1 LLGWQFLFLEGLEL
15 PGQDWIR
22 LLILQRTP
30 KLSSMTPTRNFDLLE
45 RFTTKFAGRKALA
58 EKVGGKWKFY
68 TSEDYSQ
75 IAHQFALGLLEL
87 GLNKGDKVMTVTN
100 NRPQW
105 NFVDMGM
112 SMAGMVHVPVY
123 TSMNTDEYSYIMEHS
138 DATMVIVSDQKL
150 YGLIQ
155 PAFAKQKKARFLFT
169 FDPVEGAAL
178 WTELLEKGSHASS
191 NTREKLDSI
200 KQKIDPDEVVSII
213 YTSGTTGRSKGV
225 MLSHKNLVSNFL
237 AAADV
242 FQLNEDDRYLAII
255 PVCHVG
261 GRLGNYQTQY
271 SGACVYY
278 AENMGTIAADLKEI
292 QATGFDAVPRIL
304 EKIYDNVIAKGRS
317 LTGMKKK
324 MFFWAVDLGLKYKPH
339 GEKGWF
345 YYRKLKLA
353 DKMIFSKWRE
363 ALGGHARI
371 VGCGGAAL
379 QSRLESIFWASG
391 LKIINMYG
399 LTETSPIITINRT
412 EKGRCKL
419 GSVGSVIPGVELKIA
434 EDGEI
439 LCKGDCL
446 MKGYYKDEEQTR
458 KVMDEKGWFHTGDVG
473 HLIDGEFLMV
483 TDRKKEIFKLSSGK
497 FVAPQPIE
505 NRIKESAFVDQVMVI
520 GEHQKFASALL
531 VPNFA
536 YLKEWMSEHKVANGK
551 QRSDLIAIPEVLT
564 VYNEEIARIN
574 KSLMDWER
582 IKRFRIVADEWSPAT
597 GELSAS
603 LKLKRKVVAD
613 RYADLLEAIYKK

>member
-1 LLGWQFLFLEGLEL
+1 
-15 PGQDWIR
+15 
-22 LLILQRTP
+22 
-30 KLSSMTPTRNFDLLE
+30 MVPTRNFDLLE
-45 RFTTKFAGRKALA
+45 RLTTKFAGRNALA
-58 EKVGGKWKFY
+58 EKVEGKWKFY

-75 IAHQFALGLLEL
+75 IAHQFGLGLLEL
-87 GLNKGDKVMTVTN
+87 GLKKGDKIMTVTN

-112 SMAGMVHVPVY
+112 SMAGLVHVPVY
-123 TSMNTDEYSYIMEHS
+123 TSMNTEEYAYIMDHS
-138 DATMVIVSDQKL
+138 DAKMVIVSDQKL
-150 YGLIQ
+150 YDLIH
-155 PAFAKQKKARFLFT
+155 PAFTKQKKAKHLFT
-169 FDPVEGAAL
+169 FDPIEGAAL
-178 WTELLEKGSHASS
+178 WTDVLEKGKVAGSG
-191 NTREKLDSI
+191 TREKLDSI
-200 KQKIDPDEVVSII
+200 KQKITPDEVVSII

-225 MLSHKNLVSNFL
+225 MLSHQNLVSNFL

-242 FQLNEDDRYLAII
+242 FQLQKDDRYLAII

-271 SGACVYY
+271 SGACIYY
-278 AENMGTIAADLKEI
+278 AESMGTIAANLKEI
-292 QATGFDAVPRIL
+292 KATGFDAVPRIL

-339 GEKGWF
+339 GEKSWF

-363 ALGGHARI
+363 ALGGHARM

-446 MKGYYKDEEQTR
+446 MKGYYKDEEQSR
-458 KVMDEKGWFHTGDVG
+458 KVMDEEGWFHTGDVG
-473 HLIDGEFLMV
+473 HLEEGKFLMV

-505 NRIKESAFVDQVMVI
+505 NRIKESAFVDQVMVV

-531 VPNFA
+531 VPDFN

-564 VYNEEIARIN
+564 VYNEEIAKIN
-574 KSLMDWER
+574 ESLMDWER
-582 IKRFRIVADEWSPAT
+582 IKRFRIVAEDWSPAT

-613 RYADLLEAIYKK
+613 RYAELLEAIYKR

>member
-1 LLGWQFLFLEGLEL
+1 
-15 PGQDWIR
+15 
-22 LLILQRTP
+22 LQGTP
-30 KLSSMTPTRNFDLLE
+30 KLSSMVPKRNFDLLE
-45 RFTTKFAGRKALA
+45 RFTTKFTGRNALA

-87 GLNKGDKVMTVTN
+87 GLKKGDKIMTVTN

-123 TSMNTDEYSYIMEHS
+123 TSMNTEEYAYIMDHS
-138 DATMVIVSDQKL
+138 DAAMVIVSDQKL
-150 YGLIQ
+150 YSLIQ
-155 PAFAKQKKARFLFT
+155 PAFAKQKKARHLYT
-169 FDPVEGAAL
+169 FDPIEGAAL
-178 WTELLEKGSHASS
+178 WTELLEKGKHAGSD
-191 NTREKLDSI
+191 TRENLDSI
-200 KQKIDPDEVVSII
+200 KQKITPDEVVSII

-225 MLSHKNLVSNFL
+225 MLSHHNLVSNFL

-242 FQLNEDDRYLAII
+242 FQLNQDDRYLAII

-271 SGACVYY
+271 SGACIYY
-278 AENMGTIAADLKEI
+278 AESMGTIAANLKEI

-339 GEKGWF
+339 GEKSWF

-363 ALGGHARI
+363 ALGGHARM

-399 LTETSPIITINRT
+399 LTETSPIISINRT

-434 EDGEI
+434 DDGEI

-446 MKGYYKDEEQTR
+446 MKGYYKDEVQTR
-458 KVMDEKGWFHTGDVG
+458 KVMDEEGWFHTGDVG
-473 HLIDGEFLMV
+473 HLEDGKFLMV

-505 NRIKESAFVDQVMVI
+505 NRIKESAFVDQVMVV

-531 VPNFA
+531 VPDFT
-536 YLKEWMSEHKVANGK
+536 YLKEWMSEQKVPNGK
-551 QRSDLIAIPEVLT
+551 ERADLIAIPEVLT
-564 VYNEEIARIN
+564 AYNEEIAKIN
-574 KSLMDWER
+574 ESLMDWER
-582 IKRFRIVADEWSPAT
+582 IKRFRIVTEDWSPAT

-613 RYADLLEAIYKK
+613 RYAELLEAIYKR